1 MGKTDEKTAI
11 KLRVEQRGG
20 HPMKLKAKG
29 TQYLKRNYMYATK
42 FIINIAMGFDCSKQ
56 LSSIFCQC
64 VYTKR
69 DVCSERREL

>member
-1 MGKTDEKTAI
+1 
-11 KLRVEQRGG
+11 
-20 HPMKLKAKG
+20 MKLKAKG